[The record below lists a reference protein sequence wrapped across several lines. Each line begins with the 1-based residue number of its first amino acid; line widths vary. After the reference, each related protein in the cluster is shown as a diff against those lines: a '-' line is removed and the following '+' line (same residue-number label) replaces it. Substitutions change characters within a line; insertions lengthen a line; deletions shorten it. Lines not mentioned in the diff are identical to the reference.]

1 MKRGRLKYDLA
12 YGCFLFCGMTA
23 LLITVFGKAAKDDNT
38 AALLGFFVAIPLAL
52 ASFAA
57 MVAALVLSAIH
68 WRHWPLLILSALT
81 VLSVTLITMVHGL
94 AVSAFAV
101 HPGVQAFRSRYG
113 DALYSSLQLPD
124 GQEEHWRE
132 LLLLG
137 QGDAQYVD
145 DPRGSSKLLATCSVH
160 PLTRAFK
167 VTIEDAC

>member
-1 MKRGRLKYDLA
+1 MRCSAGGPSRLQSMRLV
-12 YGCFLFCGMTA
+12 
-23 LLITVFGKAAKDDNT
+23 TVVVGSFGEA
-38 AALLGFFVAIPLAL
+38 
-52 ASFAA
+52 
-57 MVAALVLSAIH
+57 VLN
-68 WRHWPLLILSALT
+68 
-81 VLSVTLITMVHGL
+81 
-94 AVSAFAV
+94 
-101 HPGVQAFRSRYG
+101 
-113 DALYSSLQLPD
+113 LQLPD